1 MMNRLM
7 KLVAAAALAS
17 SALMPAAQAQDKQP
31 IKIGE
36 VNSYTGPLAAFTVTY
51 REGLNLLIKQANAN
65 GGVLGRP
72 LEIVYRDDNFSPADA
87 VKMANELVLNQKVDM
102 LAGTYLS
109 PSGLAVAGYA
119 DKNKVFFV
127 ATEPLANSITWEK
140 GSRYVFRVQNPISQT
155 SRALGL
161 QAGAM
166 SECKNWAGIGPLSEA
181 VTDFFKDF
189 QAVVK
194 EANPNTN
201 WVGGYQSAVGKFDA
215 ASTIAQLRRDKVDC
229 VANGHLGPDLVSF
242 VREANARAYMNEAKV
257 VSLQVGFPEWLGSLG
272 SQAPKGWVVS
282 GYSPAD
288 IDFPAHKKFVED
300 YKAEYNKDAGMGAFL
315 GYLSGQAI
323 VAGIQ
328 RAGATDT
335 ESLIKGFRGA
345 DFDCI
350 IGKCHWRKDHQLD
363 LGIWTGT
370 IDVADGK
377 GKMVD
382 VKYVTA
388 ADTLPSEEEGLKR
401 RPAGAND

>member
-1 MMNRLM
+1 M

-17 SALMPAAQAQDKQP
+17 SALMPAAHAQDKQP
-31 IKIGE
+31 IRIGE
-36 VNSYTGPLAAFTVTY
+36 VNSYTGPLAAFTGTY
-51 REGLNLLIKQANAN
+51 REGLNLLIKQTNAN

-72 LEIVYRDDNFSPADA
+72 LEILYRDDNFSPADA

-102 LAGTYLS
+102 LAGTFLS

-155 SRALGL
+155 ARALGL

-166 SECKNWAGIGPLSEA
+166 SECKNWAGLGPLSEA
-181 VTDFFKDF
+181 NTDFFREFEAIVKD
-189 QAVVK
+189 Q
-194 EANPNTN
+194 NPGAN
-201 WVGGYQSAVGKFDA
+201 WVGSQMPGVGKFDA

-229 VANGHLGPDLVSF
+229 LAMSHLGPDLVSF
-242 VREANARAYMNEAKV
+242 VREANARAYMGGTKV
-257 VSLQVGFPEWLGSLG
+257 VALQVGFPEWLGSLG
-272 SQAPKGWVVS
+272 SQAPKGWVVT
-282 GYSPAD
+282 GYSPTAID
-288 IDFPAHKKFVED
+288 IPAHTKFLDE

-328 RAGATDT
+328 RAGTTDT
-335 ESLIKGFRGA
+335 EALIKGFRGA

-350 IGKCHWRKDHQLD
+350 IGKCQWRKDHQLD

-370 IDVADGK
+370 VDVADGK
-377 GKMVD
+377 GKLVD
-382 VKYVTA
+382 VKYLTA